1 MLQAEKEKE
10 AAMKAAMERA
20 AADYH
25 RETEQLAAQKA
36 ETEAMLAEKVRRS
49 RMKARRKE
57 EAVEPAPK
65 VHLSSDLI
73 APSILLKCPVLKT
86 MIDHQGVPLASCRIT
101 GASLLSFSIM
111 LASHL
116 VGMLA

>member
-1 MLQAEKEKE
+1 MLQAEKERE
-10 AAMKAAMERA
+10 AAIKAAMERA

-36 ETEAMLAEKVRRS
+36 ETEAKLAEKVRRS

-65 VHLSSDLI
+65 VHLLPDFF
-73 APSILLKCPVLKT
+73 APPSNRQSQWIVLAPLKDWKVGGPLSHTLGLL
-86 MIDHQGVPLASCRIT
+86 
-101 GASLLSFSIM
+101 
-111 LASHL
+111 
-116 VGMLA
+116 